1 MKTLPQKVQQVKK
14 VYARLDAH
22 IESLQEDSGLR
33 CVSGCGQCCK
43 KPDIEASPVEFLPLA
58 LDWFDADVHWEKYE
72 ELKNSQDSTCFV
84 FRPHVTSFGGLCNA
98 YPNRGLICRLFG
110 YSARLNKEGK
120 KELVTC
126 KILKDE
132 MPAEIARASS
142 AKKKLPVMVHYHTR
156 MAAIDIQLN
165 DRMPINQ
172 AMQKAIETV
181 AAYYAYRKRKKTKK
195 I

>member
-58 LDWFDADVHWEKYE
+58 LDWFDEDVHWEKYE
-72 ELKNSQDSTCFV
+72 ALKNSQDATCFV

-132 MPAEIARASS
+132 MPKEIARASS
-142 AKKKLPVMVHYHTR
+142 AKKKLPVMVHYQTR

-165 DRMPINQ
+165 DRMHINQ

-181 AAYYAYRKRKKTKK
+181 AAYYAYRKRKKSKK

>member
-58 LDWFDADVHWEKYE
+58 LDWFDEDVHWEKYE
-72 ELKNSQDSTCFV
+72 ELKNIQDSTCFV

-110 YSARLNKEGK
+110 YSARLNKERK

-156 MAAIDIQLN
+156 MAAVDIQLN

-181 AAYYAYRKRKKTKK
+181 AAYYAYRKRKKSKK

>member
-22 IESLQEDSGLR
+22 IDSLQKETGLQ
-33 CVSGCGQCCK
+33 CISGCGLCCK
-43 KPDIEASPVEFLPLA
+43 KPDIEASPIEFLPLA
-58 LDWFDADVHWEKYE
+58 LEWFDQDIHWEQYE
-72 ELKNSQDSTCFV
+72 KLQATQDPTCFV

-98 YPNRGLICRLFG
+98 YPYRGLICRLFG
-110 YSARLNKEGK
+110 YSARINKDEK

-126 KILKDE
+126 KILKEE
-132 MPAEIARASS
+132 MPLEVAKASD
-142 AKKKLPVMVHYHTR
+142 AGKKLPVMIHYHSR
-156 MAAIDIQLN
+156 MSSIDIQLN

-181 AAYYAYRKRKKTKK
+181 AAYYAYRKRRKPSKA
-195 I
+195 